1 MYIIL
6 AKWKGSPKADVWEVD
21 RHPNLTNTAKM
32 FKVYKNGFG
41 DIYHLWIVKTKD

>member
-6 AKWKGSPKADVWEVD
+6 AKWKGDNNADVWEVN
-21 RHPNLTNTAKM
+21 RFPNLTNTAKM

-41 DIYHLWIVKTKD
+41 DIYHLWIVRTKE